1 MDEFQGTD
9 VWYLKVIREL
19 LNKYIAVPLLGFL
32 RMWLL
37 NTVIS
42 ILPWPWLR
50 MVYYRHI
57 CGISIGTG
65 TSIWTGA
72 RFSGGAMTAIKIGDH
87 CSIPYDSFWVAG
99 APITLGDYVVFGHGV
114 ELYTS
119 DHDPDDP
126 LFSRRD
132 GPITIGDRAWI
143 GSRSMIMK
151 GVNIGQGAVVAAGS
165 LVTQDVAPF
174 TIVAGRPAIYI
185 RERGTRDLAYGTPT
199 DIWYR

>member
-1 MDEFQGTD
+1 MKF
-9 VWYLKVIREL
+9 IRGL
-19 LNKYIAVPLLGFL
+19 LNKYIAVPVLGFL

-50 MVYYRHI
+50 MAYYRHI
-57 CGISIGTG
+57 CGISIGAG

-72 RFSGGAMTAIKIGDH
+72 RFSGDAFNAIKIGDH

-132 GPITIGDRAWI
+132 GPITIGNRAWI

-165 LVTQDVAPF
+165 MVTQDVAEY
-174 TIVAGRPAIYI
+174 TIVAGRPAKYV
-185 RERGTRDLAYGTPT
+185 RDRRTRQLSYEISKDF
-199 DIWYR
+199 WYR